1 MKVEF
6 IKPHKYSWECD
17 ILPNIL
23 ILRINNEIRFAISIL
38 LWGIVFRFKI

>member
-1 MKVEF
+1 MKVGF

-23 ILRINNEIRFAISIL
+23 ILRTNNESRFAMSIL
-38 LWGIVFRFKI
+38 LWGIVFSFKI